1 MIIVSM
7 CRTIEVKVSMFRTI
21 ELKVSMCRTLYVISE
36 DLYIDSIVS
45 LRGTINDIVSMSFI
59 DVMLFLCAGL
69 SE

>member
-1 MIIVSM
+1 M
-7 CRTIEVKVSMFRTI
+7 
-21 ELKVSMCRTLYVISE
+21 SMCRTLYVIFSIRGP
-36 DLYIDSIVS
+36 IDSIVS